1 MIPSQQTLK
10 ARVTP
15 QILSTIILNKPAYF
29 ETAEEFIEMNKI
41 FVKDTLFDR
50 VMIWVDMVISPLITL
65 ISAAYYG
72 EAPSIFSIMGLYKTV
87 SMWNDWIYFQILKA
101 EVHEW
106 TGIVKSIGGPFI
118 ATNDPTY
125 HSYVYADGMQRL
137 HYACMGGAPSLPKN

>member
-1 MIPSQQTLK
+1 MS
-10 ARVTP
+10 RV
-15 QILSTIILNKPAYF
+15 
-29 ETAEEFIEMNKI
+29 

-50 VMIWVDMVISPLITL
+50 VMLWVDMVISPLITL

-72 EAPSIFSIMGLYKTV
+72 EAPSIFSVMGLYKMI